1 MLLKHYKQLGAGDAD
16 IVPAMSSLT
25 ELVALG
31 GLNVATHVARKFST
45 TIQMAMSL
53 KKLFKPLSK
62 TLKRVFKMKKSRR
75 TRRRT
80 QKARKY

>member
-1 MLLKHYKQLGAGDAD
+1 MLLKHYKQLDAGGAD
-16 IVPAMSSLT
+16 IVPAMSFPT
-25 ELVALG
+25 GLVALG
-31 GLNVATHVARKFST
+31 GPNAATHVARKFST